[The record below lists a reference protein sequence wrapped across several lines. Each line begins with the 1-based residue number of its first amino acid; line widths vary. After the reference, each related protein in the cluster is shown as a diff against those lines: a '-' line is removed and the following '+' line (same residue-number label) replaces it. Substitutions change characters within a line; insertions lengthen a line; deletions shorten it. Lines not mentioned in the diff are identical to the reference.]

1 VETAALQLEIA
12 LEAGRMGVFDWNI
25 RDQKIWWSPAVER
38 IHGIPVGSFDGTFEM
53 YMADMHLEDRDRVI
67 ELVGKMLAKPP
78 RDYHIEYRIVR
89 PDGSVRWLEAFGRF
103 SIEDGVATRLVGVC
117 CDVTERRDR
126 ERELEHA
133 RAEAERASRAR
144 EDLVAMVSHD
154 LRNPLGSIS
163 TTAAMIRKV
172 VDTPNGTPERLL
184 KYVDLIERA
193 AARMNR
199 WIGDLLD
206 LSRIDAGGLS
216 LETRSYPSGQLLRE
230 TVDLFAPQAAQK
242 AIHLVPGGSDAVV
255 RCDRERILQV
265 LSNLVGNALK
275 FTPDGGRV
283 EIASEPVLSGVQF
296 SVRDNGPGVEAD
308 ERGRIFDR
316 YWQAQRGRGV
326 GLGLSIAK
334 ALVELHGGRIWCE
347 SEPGAGASF
356 FFTVPSA

>member
-12 LEAGRMGVFDWNI
+12 LEAGKMGVFDWNI
-25 RDQKIWWSPAVER
+25 SDQKIWWSPAVER
-38 IHGIPVGSFDGTFEM
+38 IHGLEPGSFDGSFEM
-53 YMADMHLEDRDRVI
+53 YMADMHPEDRERVLAI
-67 ELVGKMLAKPP
+67 VGKLLEQPQ

-89 PDGSVRWLEAFGRF
+89 PDGVVRWLEAFGRF
-103 SIEDGVATRLVGVC
+103 SIENGVATRLVGVC

-126 ERELEHA
+126 ERELELA

-154 LRNPLGSIS
+154 LRNPLGSIA

-172 VDTPNGTPERLL
+172 LDTPQGTPERLL

-206 LSRIDAGGLS
+206 LARFDAGGLS
-216 LETRSYPSGQLLRE
+216 LEARPYPSGQLVRE
-230 TVDLFAPQAAQK
+230 TVDLFSMQAAQK
-242 AIHLVPGGSDAVV
+242 SIQLAHLGTDAVV

-275 FTPDGGRV
+275 FTPDGGRI

-296 SVRDNGPGVEAD
+296 SVTDTGPGLEVE

-316 YWQAQRGRGV
+316 YWQAKRGGGV